1 MNHAKETDFE
11 TVKEIFYQHKKWFPH
26 IRTDYMKRMIAK
38 DNLILD
44 NDVIITYNF
53 YKRKQKIGNVIAQ
66 QGDCILHQIAAKY
79 HNGSAS
85 RVLQK
90 FFEFVNPRRV
100 FLSVRSDN
108 EIAKKFYLKNN
119 MKLVGTT
126 SWARGTL
133 PGDVYL
139 YETT

>member
-1 MNHAKETDFE
+1 MDLL
-11 TVKEIFYQHKKWFPH
+11 VKY
-26 IRTDYMKRMIAK
+26 
-38 DNLILD
+38 
-44 NDVIITYNF
+44 
-53 YKRKQKIGNVIAQ
+53 YK
-66 QGDCILHQIAAKY
+66 
-79 HNGSAS
+79 S
-85 RVLQK
+85 

-139 YETT
+139 YETA

>member
-11 TVKEIFYQHKKWFPH
+11 SVKEIFYQHKKWFPH

-38 DNLILD
+38 NNLIYD
-44 NDVIITYNF
+44 NDVVITYNF
-53 YKRKQKIGNVIAQ
+53 YKRKQRIGDVIAQ
-66 QGDCILHQIAAKY
+66 QGDCILHQIAAKN

-85 RVLQK
+85 QALQN
-90 FFEFVNPRRV
+90 FFDFVKPRRV

-119 MKLVGTT
+119 MKLVGAT

-139 YETT
+139 YEN